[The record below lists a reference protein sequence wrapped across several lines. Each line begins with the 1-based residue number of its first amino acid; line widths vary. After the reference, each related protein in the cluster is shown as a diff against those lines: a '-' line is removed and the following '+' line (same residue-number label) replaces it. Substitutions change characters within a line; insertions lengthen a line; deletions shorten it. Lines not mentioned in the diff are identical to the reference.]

1 LIFLNATKAVV
12 RYAFSTV
19 GTAIW
24 VNSAVLIAGFLVLA
38 FSHFHINSGLGT
50 LTAIVIAFALL
61 TDFLLPPL
69 LMKIEEEKD
78 ELSTKY

>member
-1 LIFLNATKAVV
+1 MIFLNATEAV

-61 TDFLLPPL
+61 TDFLFLPPL
-69 LMKIEEEKD
+69 LMKIEEKN
-78 ELSTKY
+78 